1 MFEYWICNEA
11 DDAIFEKQCN
21 AIEKNVT
28 PLEKGRLLKDVDG
41 SLIQI
46 YAYQGK
52 EILIYSDHFINEVY
66 IKSEVQL
73 EQFFNDTTSQ
83 K

>member
-11 DDAIFEKQCN
+11 DDEIFEKQCN
-21 AIEKNVT
+21 AIEKKVT
-28 PLEKGRLLKDVDG
+28 PLEKRRLLKDVDG

-46 YAYQGK
+46 YAHQGK

-66 IKSEVQL
+66 IKSEVKL

-83 K
+83 